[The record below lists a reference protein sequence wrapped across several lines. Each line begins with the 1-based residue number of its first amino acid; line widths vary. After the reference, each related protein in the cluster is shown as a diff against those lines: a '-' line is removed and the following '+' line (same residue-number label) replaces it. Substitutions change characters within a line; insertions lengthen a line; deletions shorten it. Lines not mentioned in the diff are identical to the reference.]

1 MANYPGSQILFEV
14 GTRSELANIYG
25 VSERTIYRWL
35 NKASAESGLS
45 PKVKK
50 KAHPRPE
57 TLANFKGT
65 RKQLAKKYGVSERTA
80 YRWLN
85 KARQGGS
92 LIPSRAKNNYP
103 GADVINNLLATVPL
117 TNKQIADQY
126 GVSERTAARWIRK
139 ARQDNP
145 ALLPD
150 LRKTGEY
157 KLTRKG
163 GYSRYERVTQEE
175 PFTIPEPSPEF
186 DIPDEQPF
194 EEPDYSL
201 PPEDE
206 IPEDFDDFAD
216 FDISE
221 EMFGNLKGINEVVLS
236 NDLTDSDI
244 FRGLTYKEKILYLNN
259 YLMYQ
264 YDQDRSQFYD
274 RATHRFR
281 FDTEWVTQYVDIWGD
296 EFDNW
301 VERQFESDMYEI

>member
-1 MANYPGSQILFEV
+1 MAKYPGSQIIFEV

-35 NKASAESGLS
+35 NKAAAESGLS

-50 KAHPRPE
+50 KIHPRPE

-65 RKQLAKKYGVSERTA
+65 RKQLAKKYGVSERTV

-85 KARQGGS
+85 KAAQGGTS
-92 LIPSRAKNNYP
+92 IPTRRTKSNYP
-103 GADVINNLLATVPL
+103 GVEILATPG
-117 TNKQIADQY
+117 TNKQLAEKF
-126 GVSERTAARWIRK
+126 GVSSRTISRWKSK
-139 ARQDNP
+139 ARVDALYDDIQQEGQINQQDP
-145 ALLPD
+145 LSDFEIPD
-150 LRKTGEY
+150 DTPE
-157 KLTRKG
+157 
-163 GYSRYERVTQEE
+163 VD
-175 PFTIPEPSPEF
+175 IPEI
-186 DIPDEQPF
+186 DNF
-194 EEPDYSL
+194 EL

-221 EMFGNLKGINEVVLS
+221 EMFGNLKGI
-236 NDLTDSDI
+236 TDSAI

-281 FDTEWVTQYVDIWGD
+281 FDTEWVTEYVDIWGD

>member
-1 MANYPGSQILFEV
+1 MAKYPGSQIIFEV

-35 NKASAESGLS
+35 NKAAAESGLS

-50 KAHPRPE
+50 KVYPRPE

-65 RKQLAKKYGVSERTA
+65 RKQLAKKYGVSERTV

-85 KARQGGS
+85 KASEGGTPIPNRQKKS
-92 LIPSRAKNNYP
+92 KYP
-103 GADVINNLLATVPL
+103 GVEILATPG
-117 TNKQIADQY
+117 TNKQLADKF
-126 GVSERTAARWIRK
+126 GVSSRTISRWKSK
-139 ARQDNP
+139 ARVEALFEETANTPLDNQS
-145 ALLPD
+145 ATPD
-150 LRKTGEY
+150 
-157 KLTRKG
+157 
-163 GYSRYERVTQEE
+163 
-175 PFTIPEPSPEF
+175 EF
-186 DIPDEQPF
+186 NIPDEQPF
-194 EEPDYSL
+194 DEPDYNL

-221 EMFGNLKGINEVVLS
+221 EMFGNLKGINEVVLD
-236 NDLTDSDI
+236 NDLTNSDI
-244 FRGLTYKEKILYLNN
+244 FKGLTYKEKILYLNN

-264 YDQDRSQFYD
+264 YDQDPSQFYD
-274 RATHRFR
+274 KATHKFR

>member
-1 MANYPGSQILFEV
+1 MAKYPGSQIIFEV
-14 GTRSELANIYG
+14 GTRSELASIYG

-35 NKASAESGLS
+35 NKAAAESGLS

-50 KAHPRPE
+50 KVHPRPE

-65 RKQLAKKYGVSERTA
+65 RKQLAKKYGVSERTV

-85 KARQGGS
+85 KASEGGTPIPNRQKKS
-92 LIPSRAKNNYP
+92 NYP
-103 GADVINNLLATVPL
+103 GVEILTTPG
-117 TNKQIADQY
+117 TNKQLAEKF
-126 GVSERTAARWIRK
+126 GVSSRTISRWKSK
-139 ARQDNP
+139 ARVEALYDDVQQEGQNNQQDP
-145 ALLPD
+145 LYD
-150 LRKTGEY
+150 FE
-157 KLTRKG
+157 
-163 GYSRYERVTQEE
+163 
-175 PFTIPEPSPEF
+175 
-186 DIPDEQPF
+186 IPDETPEVDIPEIDNF
-194 EEPDYSL
+194 EL
-201 PPEDE
+201 PTEDE
-206 IPEDFDDFAD
+206 IPEEFDDYAD

-221 EMFGNLKGINEVVLS
+221 DMFGNLQGINEAIID
-236 NDLTDSDI
+236 NDLTNSDI
-244 FRGLTYKEKILYLNN
+244 FNGLTYKEKIIYLNN